1 MICKATRTVSYRSR
15 TDSWRGAPYAVTL
28 FYNKS
33 VTFGV
38 FVQPESCPK
47 GSRGDHLRVSE
58 AGLIAHRWAGHEQ
71 LPGMERF

>member
-1 MICKATRTVSYRSR
+1 MQGTRTIWGCSH
-15 TDSWRGAPYAVTL
+15 TGSWRGAPYAVTL

-58 AGLIAHRWAGHEQ
+58 AGLIAHRWVRHEQ